1 MQQPQHDLRPFSA
14 AQANPRRFMSVAA
27 VIALHL
33 ILIYALAS
41 GLAANLAAKIVQ
53 DVQVAVVPEKAPD
66 VKLPPPPPPDL
77 VKPPPPFVPPPEIN
91 IQTETPTPNAITQA
105 TPQVA
110 PPVKPAVT
118 APASIGRPHTCG
130 QRYYPAMATRL
141 GHEGTTTIG
150 FKIGPD
156 GSVKDVTIVSSSGF
170 DELDQAAI
178 PCAQGWTYKPAMQ
191 NGQPVEVPW
200 QAKVTWK
207 LTGG

>member
-77 VKPPPPFVPPPEIN
+77 VKPPPPFVPRSKLGCRLARASKAL
-91 IQTETPTPNAITQA
+91 TCSACA
-105 TPQVA
+105 G
-110 PPVKPAVT
+110 KWRST
-118 APASIGRPHTCG
+118 ASWRECFRRDRRRHIH
-130 QRYYPAMATRL
+130 
-141 GHEGTTTIG
+141 G
-150 FKIGPD
+150 F
-156 GSVKDVTIVSSSGF
+156 
-170 DELDQAAI
+170 
-178 PCAQGWTYKPAMQ
+178 
-191 NGQPVEVPW
+191 
-200 QAKVTWK
+200 
-207 LTGG
+207 